1 MIILPTQNRKKE
13 RSSREKLRMILIFA
27 LVAAM
32 LTACGGAPVETTAPV
47 TETP

>member
-1 MIILPTQNRKKE
+1 MK
-13 RSSREKLRMILIFA
+13 KLRMILIFA

-32 LTACGGAPVETTAPV
+32 LTACGGAPVETTV